1 MPGFSEAM
9 VDERVEFS
17 DSPVTLRAPV
27 KFSEHWVASK
37 KPVRQIG
44 ESPARIRRKV
54 RIVVTDGDATDSSD
68 DEEERV
74 GRRVKRYVTEI
85 SFVPPA
91 KPARMEA
98 ASPVQVGKKRGFD
111 GGLGSPEGDVSSRK
125 KFRGVRQ
132 RPWGRWAAEIRDP
145 TRGKR
150 VWLGTFDTPEEAA
163 AVYDRAA
170 VLLKGADAVTNF
182 PRVTVTETTAVE
194 GPKDDANAALSP
206 TSVFRFDDVT
216 PSDSQPNGDV
226 STNDTSAK
234 SDVSTND
241 IPENSDVSTNDIP
254 ENSDVSRNDAA
265 LSPTSVLR
273 FDGFTA
279 FDNFPLVDLDSFG
292 FDFDFSFHS
301 PGFEKHIADEFGEFN
316 FDDFA
321 LEVR

>member
-1 MPGFSEAM
+1 MHTHSCFAM
-9 VDERVEFS
+9 ERVGFS
-17 DSPVTLRAPV
+17 DSPVTVQAPV
-27 KFSEHWVASK
+27 KLSEYLVASK
-37 KPVRQIG
+37 KQVREIG

-74 GRRVKRYVTEI
+74 VVRRVKRYVTEI
-85 SFVPPA
+85 NLVPPA
-91 KPARMEA
+91 KPARIEA
-98 ASPVQVGKKRGFD
+98 PVVQVGKKRGFN
-111 GGLGSPEGDVSSRK
+111 GGLLSPEGDVSSRK

-170 VLLKGADAVTNF
+170 VLLKGPDAVTNF
-182 PRVTVTETTAVE
+182 PTVTEPETTAV
-194 GPKDDANAALSP
+194 KDQPNTDVDAAPSP
-206 TSVFRFDDVT
+206 TSVFRFDDLT
-216 PSDSQPNGDV
+216 PSDSPASGDV
-226 STNDTSAK
+226 SANDSSVK

-241 IPENSDVSTNDIP
+241 IPEK
-254 ENSDVSRNDAA
+254 NDAA

-279 FDNFPLVDLDSFG
+279 FDGLPFVDLDSFG
-292 FDFDFSFHS
+292 LDFDFSFLS
-301 PGFEKHIADEFGEFN
+301 PGFGLSEKHGADEFGEVD

>member
-1 MPGFSEAM
+1 M
-9 VDERVEFS
+9 
-17 DSPVTLRAPV
+17 
-27 KFSEHWVASK
+27 
-37 KPVRQIG
+37 
-44 ESPARIRRKV
+44 
-54 RIVVTDGDATDSSD
+54 
-68 DEEERV
+68 
-74 GRRVKRYVTEI
+74 
-85 SFVPPA
+85 
-91 KPARMEA
+91 
-98 ASPVQVGKKRGFD
+98 
-111 GGLGSPEGDVSSRK
+111 GSPEGDVSRRK

-194 GPKDDANAALSP
+194 GPKDDVDA
-206 TSVFRFDDVT
+206 
-216 PSDSQPNGDV
+216 G
-226 STNDTSAK
+226 
-234 SDVSTND
+234 
-241 IPENSDVSTNDIP
+241 
-254 ENSDVSRNDAA
+254 NDAA

>member
-1 MPGFSEAM
+1 MDRHSCLAM
-9 VDERVEFS
+9 VAERVEFS
-17 DSPVTLRAPV
+17 DSPVTVRAPV

-37 KPVRQIG
+37 KKQVREIG

-85 SFVPPA
+85 SLVPPA
-91 KPARMEA
+91 MPAARMEA
-98 ASPVQVGKKRGFD
+98 GSPVQVGKKRGLD
-111 GGLGSPEGDVSSRK
+111 HGVLSSPPEGDVSSRK

-163 AVYDRAA
+163 AVYDKAA

-182 PRVTVTETTAVE
+182 PKVTVPETAVE
-194 GPKDDANAALSP
+194 GPKDVVDAALSP

-216 PSDSQPNGDV
+216 PSNSQPSIDV

-241 IPENSDVSTNDIP
+241 IPESSDVSA
-254 ENSDVSRNDAA
+254 NDAA

-279 FDNFPLVDLDSFG
+279 FDNLPLVDLDSFG

-301 PGFEKHIADEFGEFN
+301 PGFDKHIADEFGEFN